1 MSLRITFMGTPD
13 FAVHTLERILDDGHD
28 VAAVYTQPP
37 RAAGRRGLELRKTP
51 VHKFAES
58 KGLEVRTPL
67 SLGSDEEQNLFA
79 ALNADVAIVVAYGL
93 ILPKAVL
100 EVPRHGCLNIHASLL
115 PRWRG
120 AAPVQ
125 RAIMAGDNE
134 SGIAIMQMEAG
145 LDTGPVI
152 CETRIPINDMSTAQ
166 SLHDE
171 LAIAGATAMSKVL
184 ARLEVDG
191 SLASSAQAAGGV
203 TYAEKISKQEAHINF
218 AKPAHDVLRHVHGLS
233 PFPGAW
239 CLLEADGKPVRVKL
253 LEVELVDGLTGKPGT
268 VLDDQLTIACVGGAI
283 RPLRLQREGK
293 SAMNLAMF
301 LNGLNPAIGSSVG

>member
-1 MSLRITFMGTPD
+1 VSLRITFMGTPD

-239 CLLEADGKPVRVKL
+239 CLLE
-253 LEVELVDGLTGKPGT
+253 VELVDGLTGKPGT

>member
-1 MSLRITFMGTPD
+1 VSLRITFMGTPD
-13 FAVHTLERILDDGHD
+13 FAVHTLKRILDDGHD
-28 VAAVYTQPP
+28 VAAIYTQPP

-58 KGLEVRTPL
+58 KGLEVHTPL
-67 SLGSDEEQNLFA
+67 SLRSGEEQNLFA
-79 ALNADVAIVVAYGL
+79 TLNVDVAIVVAYGL

-100 EVPRHGCLNIHASLL
+100 EAPRHGCLNVHASLL

-120 AAPVQ
+120 AAPIQ

-145 LDTGPVI
+145 LDAGPII

-184 ARLEVDG
+184 ARLEIDG
-191 SLASSAQAAGGV
+191 SLASTVQAAGGV
-203 TYAEKISKQEAHINF
+203 TYAEKISKQEARIDF
-218 AKPAHDVLRHVHGLS
+218 TKPAHDVLRHVHGLS

-253 LEVELVDGLTGKPGT
+253 LKVELVDGLNGKPGT
-268 VLDDQLTIACVGGAI
+268 VLDDQLAIACTDAAI

-293 SAMNLAMF
+293 SAMDLTTF